1 MQVPQSPARP
11 HVFKHCYSLRFLAT
25 LKRTGAQPLPE
36 PFHTSLPHTHTVS
49 SDISILN
56 TLSAK
61 HAEGVLAT
69 KRCHSA
75 RGAILLDERAA
86 KEVNDDRGGAKWEK
100 N

>member
-1 MQVPQSPARP
+1 M
-11 HVFKHCYSLRFLAT
+11 
-25 LKRTGAQPLPE
+25 
-36 PFHTSLPHTHTVS
+36 
-49 SDISILN
+49 LN

-86 KEVNDDRGGAKWEK
+86 KEVNDDRGGVRRDREK